1 MAELR
6 AEGRVQ
12 AIGLGV
18 NENEVCLD
26 ALGIGQWDVF
36 LLAGRYT
43 LLEQTPL
50 DKLFPA
56 CEAVGTTII
65 CGGSFNSGV
74 LVGRE
79 MWNYDTA
86 PNAIIKKSGH

>member
-12 AIGLGV
+12 AIGLRV
-18 NENEVCLD
+18 NENVVCLD
-26 ALGIGQWDVF
+26 ALGIDQWDVF
-36 LLAGRYT
+36 LLAERYT
-43 LLEQTPL
+43 LIEHRPL

-56 CEAVGTTII
+56 HEAVGITII
-65 CGGSFNSGV
+65 CGGPFNSGV

>member
-26 ALGIGQWDVF
+26 TLGIGQWDVF

-56 CEAVGTTII
+56 CEVVGTTII

>member
-1 MAELR
+1 M
-6 AEGRVQ
+6 Q
-12 AIGLGV
+12 AIGLRV

-36 LLAGRYT
+36 LLAERYK
-43 LLEQTPL
+43 LLEHRPL

-56 CEAVGTTII
+56 HEAVGITII
-65 CGGSFNSGV
+65 CGGPFNSGV
-74 LVGRE
+74 LVGCE